1 MKNPQFVNAVVK
13 RHNYN
18 TAMHMLCIKMGW
30 AKEYAW
36 YFLRRDE
43 EKCANGGR
51 EAFIKKATRILA
63 YNYEG
68 IHNGDCP
75 SLSPRLLPNSNPLSQ
90 PLRFPPEYQQKEV

>member
-43 EKCANGGR
+43 ENARMADAKR
-51 EAFIKKATRILA
+51 LSKKRHGYWRTTMKEFTTAIVQAYRQGCYLTATR
-63 YNYEG
+63 
-68 IHNGDCP
+68 
-75 SLSPRLLPNSNPLSQ
+75 
-90 PLRFPPEYQQKEV
+90 